1 MQVIDRLHA
10 ASSAVASFQ
19 VKRRSGAP
27 AKSAQRHGR
36 PYFLQ
41 LLGGCGCRRYKRAA

>member
-19 VKRRSGAP
+19 VKGSGP
-27 AKSAQRHGR
+27 EMTKYRKSHGR